1 MSSLSVIFPELNLIR
16 AVGSLRLHHLTG
28 EFVNT
33 PRPPATSQRPRS
45 ASSSSPLKRW
55 APALAAAG
63 VLAVVVFAGFSRD
76 DSPSTSAT
84 GPSDGSADTS
94 LTVPGST
101 TPQVVVITDPGIS
114 KTQLRQTLRRGTVG
128 DEVKAIQQRLKEFGF
143 DPGPVDGVFGGGT
156 EQAVWAFEGL
166 VLKRANTEQSGEVTN
181 DTWQLMQDPITF
193 GPRRKQG
200 VGRTHMEIYLDLQ
213 AAIVFTDDK
222 PTLITHIS
230 SGTGK
235 RWCALVTQDTDNKGQ
250 PLPEPVKVDQCGISK
265 TPGGVFRFTHR
276 YDGNRQ
282 GPLGGMWNPVYFN
295 YGIAVHGAKTVPT
308 EPASHGCIR
317 IPMFI
322 ADYFPSLVKNK
333 DLVFVWDGKKEPEQQ
348 SKNDML
354 PVFNFPNPDATT
366 TTSSTTTSTTIAKTT
381 TTPKPETPTTPTAT
395 SVATTT
401 TVASTTST
409 AGG

>member
-1 MSSLSVIFPELNLIR
+1 
-16 AVGSLRLHHLTG
+16 
-28 EFVNT
+28 
-33 PRPPATSQRPRS
+33 
-45 ASSSSPLKRW
+45 
-55 APALAAAG
+55 
-63 VLAVVVFAGFSRD
+63 VVV
-76 DSPSTSAT
+76 
-84 GPSDGSADTS
+84 
-94 LTVPGST
+94 V
-101 TPQVVVITDPGIS
+101 TDPGIS
-114 KTQLRQTLRRGTVG
+114 KTQLSQTLRRGTFG
-128 DEVKAIQQRLKEFGF
+128 DEVKAVQQRLKEFGF

-193 GPRRKQG
+193 GPRRQQG

-213 AAIVFTDDK
+213 AAIVFTDDR

-230 SGTGK
+230 SGTGE

-250 PLPEPVKVDQCGISK
+250 PLPEPIKVDQCGISK
-265 TPGGVFRFTHR
+265 TPGGVFHFTHR
-276 YDGNRQ
+276 YPGNRQ

-295 YGIAVHGAKTVPT
+295 YGIAVHGAKNVPT

-348 SKNDML
+348 SKTDML
-354 PVFNFPNPDATT
+354 PVFNFPNPDATPPPRVPPRHPPRSRRPPPLRSRRPQLRPPPPRWPRPPRWHPPRAPLAADRPR
-366 TTSSTTTSTTIAKTT
+366 SSS
-381 TTPKPETPTTPTAT
+381 
-395 SVATTT
+395 S
-401 TVASTTST
+401 ASRRVSRFGRRRGRR
-409 AGG
+409 ALRCERPRSSRRHCR